1 MSAGFI
7 YWHPVEIAGSGQ
19 PVLRENERDIYVEQS
34 VGLYHG
40 KTKILN
46 KQKGRLYLTSQRII
60 YVDELAPKK
69 ESVCIEN
76 DDIMNVE
83 YSSKF
88 LKRSAKII
96 LFFKELSQNE
106 APIEEK
112 GKQVHTTQWNC
123 PICGVENRIYSTL
136 DSNGLNM
143 PPCGSCGVEVDRDMV
158 QNSIKTVVEDL
169 EETPKENVC
178 PVCTFINHPQIR
190 NCEICG
196 ARLKQSRR
204 TSKVKDSRVR
214 ILLEE
219 KTPSGEES
227 FAQLSFRNT
236 DGALFYETLVKQLQE
251 ISRKESKHLFNQ
263 NVLSVNG
270 VPTDPV
276 IDPDLVLSNND
287 INLIGITAL
296 EKNKEQQLLKNN
308 IVMSNALSDLNKLM
322 ALAEDI
328 EKMYQGN
335 RKSKSNESILL
346 VDREKYLN
354 KNVFLEEIARELY
367 GFVDSELRGD
377 SGIIVTLVDLFA
389 LYNKSVRIGTGLI
402 SPEEMREACE
412 KFEKLGLNDLKLIKI
427 NGRVLCLAFQDS
439 FDHIRTKVLQLA
451 TMRPGVD
458 ILQITTELNVYE
470 KNNWSMGVISEVLQY
485 CVAEGNLVMDEQIS
499 GTNYYFNSYWKV

>member
-1 MSAGFI
+1 MCI
-7 YWHPVEIAGSGQ
+7 
-19 PVLRENERDIYVEQS
+19 RD
-34 VGLYHG
+34 
-40 KTKILN
+40 
-46 KQKGRLYLTSQRII
+46 R
-60 YVDELAPKK
+60 
-69 ESVCIEN
+69 
-76 DDIMNVE
+76 
-83 YSSKF
+83 
-88 LKRSAKII
+88 
-96 LFFKELSQNE
+96 
-106 APIEEK
+106 
-112 GKQVHTTQWNC
+112 
-123 PICGVENRIYSTL
+123 
-136 DSNGLNM
+136 
-143 PPCGSCGVEVDRDMV
+143 
-158 QNSIKTVVEDL
+158 
-169 EETPKENVC
+169 
-178 PVCTFINHPQIR
+178 IR

-227 FAQLSFRNT
+227 FAQLSFRKT

-427 NGRVLCLAFQDS
+427 NGRVLCLS
-439 FDHIRTKVLQLA
+439 LIHICFGFLK
-451 TMRPGVD
+451 GH
-458 ILQITTELNVYE
+458 ICFY
-470 KNNWSMGVISEVLQY
+470 
-485 CVAEGNLVMDEQIS
+485 
-499 GTNYYFNSYWKV
+499 